1 LSTFASFALAAP
13 ILRALEERGYSA
25 PTPVQSQ
32 AIPPAIAGR
41 DLLAVAQ
48 TGTGKTA
55 AFLLP
60 TIHRLLQAPTTV
72 RPKGWNGPRALVLT
86 PTRELAAQV
95 AESFAAYASETTF
108 RETVVVGGVSQ
119 LKQEKALARGADLL
133 VATPG
138 RLQDLMGQRLVDLR
152 LVETFVLDEADRML
166 DMGFIQPIR
175 EIAASLPVPRQTL
188 MFSATM
194 PRPIADLAR
203 TLLVD
208 PVRIEVEKR
217 KETAGLIEQMVYPVP
232 RPMKHALL
240 RHLLGKRGV
249 ERAIVFTR
257 TKHGAERVMK
267 GLRDA
272 GFDADAIHGDRTQR
286 QRNRALDGFRTGF
299 YSVLVATDV
308 AARGIDVDGVTHVF
322 NYDLPEDPESYVH
335 RIGRT
340 GRAGATGVAIAFCD
354 PAERDLLR
362 AIEKEIGARVP
373 MADLPPRTGRRDEH
387 AVESAPV
394 VEPKVAAPAPK
405 PDHQPKA
412 AHPHA
417 AKPPHH
423 HERAAGKRGGAK
435 PGGPPAGKRSSK
447 KKGYPK
453 SGPVNGKPGPKAAK
467 KAGGRG
473 GKPGKGAGAG
483 PAAGRKRG

>member
-1 LSTFASFALAAP
+1 LSTFHSYAFAAP
-13 ILRALEERGYSA
+13 ILRALEERGYAS
-25 PTPVQSQ
+25 PTPVQHE
-32 AIPPAIAGR
+32 AIPPAMTGR

-60 TIHRLLQAPTTV
+60 TIHRLLQTTATT
-72 RPKGWNGPRALVLT
+72 RPKGYNGPRALVLT

-95 AESFAAYASETTF
+95 ADAFVAYASNTSL

-119 LKQEKALARGADLL
+119 LKQERSLMRGTDLL

-138 RLQDLMGQRLVDLR
+138 RLQDLMNQGLVDLR

-175 EIAASLPVPRQTL
+175 EIASALPSPRQTL

-194 PRPIADLAR
+194 PKPIADLAR
-203 TLLVD
+203 SLLTD
-208 PVRIEVEKR
+208 PVRITVEKR
-217 KETAGLIEQMVYPVP
+217 KETTGLIEQMVYAVSK
-232 RPMKHALL
+232 PMKHALL
-240 RHLLGKRGV
+240 RHLLSKRDV

-272 GFDADAIHGDRTQR
+272 GFEADAIHGDRTQR
-286 QRNRALDGFRTGF
+286 QRNRALDGFRTG
-299 YSVLVATDV
+299 YYQILVATDV

-322 NYDLPEDPESYVH
+322 NYELPDDPESYVH

-340 GRAGATGVAIAFCD
+340 GRAGAKGVAIAFCD
-354 PAERDLLR
+354 PNERVLLK
-362 AIEKEIGARVP
+362 AVEKEIGARVP
-373 MADLPPRTGRRDEH
+373 VMDLPPRSAKPVDRDEPRRDP
-387 AVESAPV
+387 VEDERPAPV
-394 VEPKVAAPAPK
+394 RAP
-405 PDHQPKA
+405 QPKHA
-412 AHPHA
+412 PHA
-417 AKPPHH
+417 SVEKPAHH
-423 HERAAGKRGGAK
+423 HERSVEKRSNAK
-435 PGGPPAGKRSSK
+435 PVGKPTT

-453 SGPVNGKPGPKAAK
+453 NSKVNGKPKAKASKKVRGPMA
-467 KAGGRG
+467 
-473 GKPGKGAGAG
+473 KPGKGAGH
-483 PAAGRKRG
+483 RSISR